1 MIPTSKFREVLEQKL
16 ETEKIPVIRTTSL
29 RLIELLGSM
38 LTPVEMVTETILR
51 DQGFTAQILKLANS
65 AYFSR
70 GKTISNISK
79 AVVNIGYSGLRD
91 ITLTVEYAD
100 LVQRRLPKRVQLGR
114 ILAKA
119 FVAARWASAIGQ
131 EVRLQGN
138 EALFT
143 AGLLESLGDLAV
155 AAYLPEIYQKIER
168 TAQSQG
174 WSYQKAHVE
183 VTEMSPHDV
192 TALVGWSYNLPEH
205 LVLPRPGQE
214 TKSKWPEKE
223 HLERIGHFANDLAY
237 NLLSWPYPEIL
248 GDFADLCSQTTLGLE
263 LSGETLQISLALEY
277 QKALNLGGTIKLDRS
292 CFSFQKT
299 RPEDSDRNSFLGLCE
314 SAQLAE
320 V

>member
-1 MIPTSKFREVLEQKL
+1 MIPASKFREVLEQKL

-119 FVAARWASAIGQ
+119 FVAARWASAIGE

-138 EALFT
+138 ESLFT
-143 AGLLESLGDLAV
+143 AALLESLGDLAV

-174 WSYQKAHVE
+174 WSYQQAHTE

-192 TALVGWSYNLPEH
+192 TAIVGWSYNLPEH
-205 LVLPRPGQE
+205 LVLARPGQE

-223 HLERIGHFANDLAY
+223 HHERIGHFANDLAY

-248 GDFADLCSQTTLGLE
+248 GDFADLCSQTKLGLA
-263 LSGETLQISLALEY
+263 LSTETLEISLALEY

-320 V
+320 I

>member
-1 MIPTSKFREVLEQKL
+1 MIPASKFREVLEQKL
-16 ETEKIPVIRTTSL
+16 ETEKILVIRTTSL
-29 RLIELLGSM
+29 RLIELLGS
-38 LTPVEMVTETILR
+38 LQTPVEMVTETILR
-51 DQGFTAQILKLANS
+51 DQGFTAQILKVANS
-65 AYFSR
+65 AFFSR
-70 GKTISNISK
+70 GKTISNVSK

-100 LVQRRLPKRVQLGR
+100 LVQKRLPKRVQLGR

-138 EALFT
+138 ESLFT
-143 AGLLESLGDLAV
+143 GALLESLGDLAV
-155 AAYLPEIYQKIER
+155 AAYLPDLYQKIER

-174 WSYQKAHVE
+174 WSYQRAHAE

-192 TALVGWSYNLPEH
+192 TALVSWSYNLPEH
-205 LVLPRPGQE
+205 LVLARPGQA

-223 HLERIGHFANDLAY
+223 HHGRIGHFANDLAY

-248 GDFADLCSQTTLGLE
+248 GDCADLFSHTTLGLD
-263 LSGETLQISLALEY
+263 LSAETLQISLAMEY
-277 QKALNLGGTIKLDRS
+277 QTAIKLGGTVKLDRS

-299 RPEDSDRNSFLGLCE
+299 SPKDSDRNSFLGLCE
-314 SAQLAE
+314 SVQLAE
-320 V
+320 I

>member
-1 MIPTSKFREVLEQKL
+1 MIPASKFREVLEQKL

-65 AYFSR
+65 AFFSR
-70 GKTISNISK
+70 GKVISNVSK
-79 AVVNIGYSGLRD
+79 AVVNIGYLGLRD

-114 ILAKA
+114 VLARA

-131 EVRLQGN
+131 DVRLQGN
-138 EALFT
+138 ESLFT
-143 AGLLESLGDLAV
+143 AALL
-155 AAYLPEIYQKIER
+155 EIYQKIES
-168 TAQSQG
+168 TGQSQG
-174 WSYQKAHVE
+174 WSYQRAHAE
-183 VTEMSPHDV
+183 VTEMSPHEV

-205 LVLPRPGQE
+205 LVLARPGQG
-214 TKSKWPEKE
+214 TKSRWPEKDR
-223 HLERIGHFANDLAY
+223 LERVGHFANDLAY

-248 GDFADLCSQTTLGLE
+248 GDFADVFSQTTLGLE
-263 LSGETLQISLALEY
+263 LSAETLQISLAQEY
-277 QKALNLGGTIKLDRS
+277 QKALNLGATIKLDRS

-299 RPEDSDRNSFLGLCE
+299 RPEDSDRNRFLGVCE

>member
-1 MIPTSKFREVLEQKL
+1 MIPASKFREVLEQKL
-16 ETEKIPVIRTTSL
+16 ETEKIPVIRTTSI

-70 GKTISNISK
+70 GKVISNVSK
-79 AVVNIGYSGLRD
+79 AVINIGYAGLRD

-100 LVQRRLPKRVQLGR
+100 LVQRRLPKHVQLGR
-114 ILAKA
+114 ILARA

-131 EVRLQGN
+131 EVRLEGN
-138 EALFT
+138 ESLFT
-143 AGLLESLGDLAV
+143 AALLESLGDLAV
-155 AAYLPEIYQKIER
+155 AAYLPEFYQKIEK

-174 WSYQKAHVE
+174 WSYQRAHAE
-183 VTEMSPHDV
+183 VTEMSPHEV

-205 LVLPRPGQE
+205 LVLARPGQG
-214 TKSKWPEKE
+214 TKSRWPEKE
-223 HLERIGHFANDLAY
+223 HHERIGHFANDLAY

-248 GDFADLCSQTTLGLE
+248 GDCADLFSRTTLGLE
-263 LSGETLQISLALEY
+263 LPAVTLQTSLALEY
-277 QKALNLGGTIKLDRS
+277 QKALNLGATIKLDRS

>member
-1 MIPTSKFREVLEQKL
+1 MIPASKFREVLEQKL

-29 RLIELLGSM
+29 RLIELLGS
-38 LTPVEMVTETILR
+38 LQTPVEMVTETILR
-51 DQGFTAQILKLANS
+51 DQGFTAQILKVANS
-65 AYFSR
+65 AFFSR
-70 GKTISNISK
+70 GKTISNVSK

-100 LVQRRLPKRVQLGR
+100 LVQKRLPKRVQLGR

-138 EALFT
+138 ESLFT
-143 AGLLESLGDLAV
+143 GALLESLGDLAV
-155 AAYLPEIYQKIER
+155 AAYLPDLYQKIER

-174 WSYQKAHVE
+174 WSYQRAHAE

-192 TALVGWSYNLPEH
+192 TALVSWSYNLPEH
-205 LVLPRPGQE
+205 LVLARPGQA

-223 HLERIGHFANDLAY
+223 HHGRIGHFANDLAY

-248 GDFADLCSQTTLGLE
+248 GDCADLFSHTTLGLD
-263 LSGETLQISLALEY
+263 LSAETLQISLAMEY
-277 QKALNLGGTIKLDRS
+277 QTAIKLGGTVKLDRS

-299 RPEDSDRNSFLGLCE
+299 SPKDSDRNSFLGLCE
-314 SAQLAE
+314 SVQLAE

>member
-70 GKTISNISK
+70 GKTISNVSK

-131 EVRLQGN
+131 EAQLQGN
-138 EALFT
+138 ETLFT
-143 AGLLESLGDLAV
+143 AALLESLGDLAV
-155 AAYLPEIYQKIER
+155 AAYLPEIYQKIES

-174 WSYQKAHVE
+174 WSYQQAHAE

-192 TALVGWSYNLPEH
+192 TAIVCWSYNLPEH
-205 LVLPRPGQE
+205 LVLARPGPE
-214 TKSKWPEKE
+214 IKSKWPEKE
-223 HLERIGHFANDLAY
+223 HHMRIGHFANDLAY

-248 GDFADLCSQTTLGLE
+248 GDCADLFSQTTLGLD
-263 LSGETLQISLALEY
+263 LSAETIQISLALEY
-277 QKALNLGGTIKLDRS
+277 QKALKLGATIKLDPS

-299 RPEDSDRNSFLGLCE
+299 RPEDSDRNSFLGLCQ